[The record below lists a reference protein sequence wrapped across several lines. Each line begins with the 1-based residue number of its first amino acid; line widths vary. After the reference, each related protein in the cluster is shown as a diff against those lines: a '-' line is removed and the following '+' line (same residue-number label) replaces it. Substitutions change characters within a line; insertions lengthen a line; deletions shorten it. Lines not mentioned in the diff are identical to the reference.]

1 LLDTIK
7 SKLDWF
13 LFRTSG
19 LLFNFVRR
27 FSKPP
32 KQNAQ
37 HMNSELVIDTQK
49 KEISIALLEDSK
61 LMEFQKEEQQ
71 QSYSAGNIYLA
82 KVKKL
87 MPGLNAC
94 FVDVGYEKDAFLHYL
109 DLGFNYLSYQK
120 YIRQV
125 VSNRKKLY
133 PLAKATRQPILEK
146 EGSIQNILKVGDEVL
161 VQIVK
166 EPISTKGPRLNCDL
180 NFAGRFLIL
189 VPFDNK
195 ISVSTKIKS
204 SAERNRLKQLIASIL
219 PPNFGVIVRTVAE
232 GKRAAELDLE
242 LQVLLKRWESTI
254 TNVQKATKTPRLV
267 YEETSRAVGL
277 LRDLFNPTYEAIHVN
292 NPATYEEIKDYIKV
306 IAPEKEGIV
315 KLYEGSIPIFDKF
328 GVTKQIKASFG
339 RTVTY
344 KHGAYLI
351 IEHTEALH
359 VIDVNSG
366 NRSKISDSQ
375 ESGAIDV
382 NLGAAEEIA
391 RQLRLRD
398 IGGIIIIDFIDMAEP
413 DHREQL
419 YKYMVE
425 LMKKDRTRHT
435 ILPLS
440 KFGLMQI
447 TRQRVRPAMDVV
459 VEEECPSC
467 FGTGHIK
474 SSILLTDIIER
485 KIKKLVTELNYTK
498 LRLYV
503 HPYVYAYISQG
514 LIPLKLRWKLHYG
527 FGVKVI
533 PDQSL
538 PFMQYRF
545 TDPSGDEIDIREESD
560 TK

>member
-1 LLDTIK
+1 
-7 SKLDWF
+7 
-13 LFRTSG
+13 
-19 LLFNFVRR
+19 
-27 FSKPP
+27 
-32 KQNAQ
+32 
-37 HMNSELVIDTQK
+37 MNSELVIDTQK
-49 KEISIALLEDSK
+49 KEISIALLEDNK

-94 FVDVGYEKDAFLHYL
+94 FVDVGYEKDAFLHFL
-109 DLGFNYLSYQK
+109 DLGLNFLSYQK
-120 YIRQV
+120 YLKQV
-125 VSNRKKLY
+125 GSNRKKLY
-133 PLAKATRQPILEK
+133 PITKATRQPILEK
-146 EGSIQNILKVGDEVL
+146 GKAIQEVLKVGDEVL

-189 VPFDNK
+189 IPFDDK
-195 ISVSTKIKS
+195 VSVSTKIKS
-204 SAERNRLKQLIASIL
+204 SAERNRLKQLITSIL

-232 GKRAAELDLE
+232 GKRVAELDQE
-242 LQVLLKRWESTI
+242 LRVLLNRWEHAI
-254 TNVQKATKTPRLV
+254 TNVQKATKLPKLV
-267 YEETSRAVGL
+267 YEESSRTVGL

-292 NPATYEEIKDYIKV
+292 NPATYDEVKDYLKV
-306 IAPEKEGIV
+306 IAPEKENIV
-315 KLYEGSIPIFDKF
+315 KLYEGTIPIFDKF
-328 GVTKQIKASFG
+328 GVTKQIKSSFG

-366 NRSKISDSQ
+366 NRSKNSQDQ

-398 IGGIIIIDFIDMAEP
+398 IGGIIIVDFIDMAEAE
-413 DHREQL
+413 HREQL

-425 LMKKDRTRHT
+425 LMKKDRSRHN

-459 VEEECPSC
+459 VEEECPTC

-474 SSILLTDIIER
+474 SSILFTDTLER
-485 KIKKLVTELNYTK
+485 KIAKLVTELQYTK

-514 LIPLKLRWKLHYG
+514 SLPLKLRWKLHYG
-527 FGVKVI
+527 FGVKVS

-538 PFMQYRF
+538 GIMQYKF
-545 TDPSGDEIDIREESD
+545 IDSSGEEIDIREEAD
-560 TK
+560 MK